1 MNKPLENVTLFFL
14 NTVAFNL
21 QKYFIY
27 DIDTKIVCALQNKS
41 LKTWSMSIDR
51 SLDCYLF

>member
-51 SLDCYLF
+51 S